1 VLVYDRNMIAAGKV
15 TAIDSRLLVSDF
27 AENDLKS
34 ATLLYNDQIVSTS
47 QFSQLQTQVPQSNRA
62 DHLLEVNF

>member
-1 VLVYDRNMIAAGKV
+1 MIAAGKV